1 MTFKLVETL
10 TFKEACLR
18 KTKSPEEELESGAK
32 RGRLPPLSMVRAFEA
47 VSRLGSMRKAADD
60 LNVGHTVVSRHVRN
74 LESWLG
80 TRLVDAGPRGI
91 RLTTEGRLFAETV
104 GMAFDMI
111 AKSTAELRPAVSRSV
126 LRIWCVPGLATRW
139 LAPRFNQLQLA
150 LPGIDFVMRA
160 TDLEPDFAH
169 YDADVDIRYLDEPK
183 GNVRWILLERPRIFP
198 VASPDWISKNAP
210 IRSLDDLVSQ
220 PLIHEESRDQWRQ
233 WFHQAGYGH
242 EVVLNGPRLWSAN
255 LTVDAAVTGQGVA
268 LATRLIAAD
277 DLRTGRLVEL
287 LGTDVRLGGYYL
299 VGPRERWNEV
309 TLARFR
315 AWMQQSIAETTGGQS
330 AGVISQHDCAEE

>member
-1 MTFKLVETL
+1 
-10 TFKEACLR
+10 
-18 KTKSPEEELESGAK
+18 
-32 RGRLPPLSMVRAFEA
+32 
-47 VSRLGSMRKAADD
+47 
-60 LNVGHTVVSRHVRN
+60 
-74 LESWLG
+74 
-80 TRLVDAGPRGI
+80 
-91 RLTTEGRLFAETV
+91 
-104 GMAFDMI
+104 
-111 AKSTAELRPAVSRSV
+111 
-126 LRIWCVPGLATRW
+126 
-139 LAPRFNQLQLA
+139 
-150 LPGIDFVMRA
+150 MRA

-255 LTVDAAVTGQGVA
+255 LTVDAALTGQGIA

-330 AGVISQHDCAEE
+330 AGVISQHCCAEE